1 MKYPRFLSTKS
12 SMNQRSSVSAGHTAS
27 LLQNK
32 HPLLCRSHHTDTWI
46 CKEMIFYNVY
56 LQNKILWV

>member
-12 SMNQRSSVSAGHTAS
+12 SMNQRSSVIACHTAS

-46 CKEMIFYNVY
+46 CKEINQLVDF
-56 LQNKILWV
+56 L